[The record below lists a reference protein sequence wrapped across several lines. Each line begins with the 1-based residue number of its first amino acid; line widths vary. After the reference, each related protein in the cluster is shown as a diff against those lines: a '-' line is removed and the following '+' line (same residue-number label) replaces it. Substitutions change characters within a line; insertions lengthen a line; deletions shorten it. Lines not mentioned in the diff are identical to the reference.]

1 LAAPMKARIWYH
13 FRDPGRDARKQ
24 ERPMPTRGELTVRT
38 VLLFGIAAAT
48 LTGGAAAQSD
58 EFNAGTLNPS
68 WFWIREDVSH
78 WSLKTRPG
86 YLRIVTQKGDIA
98 GTSYRDARNLLVQGT
113 RSGDFVLETR
123 LRIQPTHDY
132 HQAGFLAYQ
141 NDDNYVKFVRGH
153 VLREGGQL
161 LELISE
167 KDGKITAVRL
177 RVNHVEIH
185 LRLTKT
191 GNSFKGEYSVSGKPL
206 EWFLVG
212 SVSASLDAPKI
223 GLMAISGPLTLV
235 PEIPADFDYFRASG
249 SAIVQV
255 QPTLVGTPRPGATV
269 FVDLA
274 AEAGGFYHLGA
285 ALGTGVGIP
294 IGSRKVPLNVDPLL
308 MLTVS
313 GQLSGIFRHFTGYL
327 NARGEARAWIDFP
340 ADNGLVGV
348 VFYLAFVTLDSGQ
361 PFGIGTISLATK
373 VQVAS

>member
-1 LAAPMKARIWYH
+1 VKTRIWYH
-13 FRDPGRDARKQ
+13 RRRAGRDTGKQ
-24 ERPMPTRGELTVRT
+24 DRCMPTRGEMTVRT
-38 VLLFGIAAAT
+38 ILLFWIVAAT
-48 LTGGAAAQSD
+48 LTGLAAAQSD
-58 EFNAGTLNPS
+58 EFNGSTLNPS

-98 GTSYRDARNLLVQGT
+98 GTSSRDARNLLVQGT

-177 RVNHVEIH
+177 RVNPDEIH

-191 GNSFKGEYSVSGKPL
+191 GNTYKGEYSVSGKPL

-212 SVSASLDAPKI
+212 SVTASLDAPKI

-235 PEIPADFDYFRASG
+235 PEIPADFDYFHATG
-249 SAIVQV
+249 SAIVEV
-255 QPTLVGTPRPGATV
+255 APTLVGTPRPGATV

-274 AEAGGFYHLGA
+274 AEAGGFYYLGA
-285 ALGTGVGIP
+285 ALGTEVGIP
-294 IGSRKVPLNVDPLL
+294 LGSRKVPLNVDPLL
-308 MLTVS
+308 MMTVS
-313 GQLSGIFRHFTGYL
+313 GQLAGIFHHFSGYL
-327 NARGEARAWIDFP
+327 NGRGEARAWIDLP
-340 ADNGLVGV
+340 SDNGLVGV
-348 VFYLAFVTLDSGQ
+348 VFHLAFVTLDSGQ
-361 PFGIGTISLATK
+361 PFGIRTISQATR
-373 VQVAS
+373 VQIAS